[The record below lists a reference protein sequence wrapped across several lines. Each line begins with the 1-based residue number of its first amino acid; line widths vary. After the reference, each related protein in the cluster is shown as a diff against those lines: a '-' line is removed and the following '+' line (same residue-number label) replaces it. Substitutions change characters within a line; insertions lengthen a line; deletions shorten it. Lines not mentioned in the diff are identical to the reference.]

1 MTFTARAITAML
13 GLLAP
18 CAVALASS
26 TSSDRISLTGNG
38 STLTGTNGGEG
49 GSIDWLH
56 NFDPN
61 TLLTLGAEHQRLGV
75 AHWTFGS
82 VSGAVSS
89 QLGNGRYTFS
99 GEAHEGAGEDGP
111 NSLQYRIEALQVT
124 GTYFHRLSVQLEA
137 RRIDVETLHGNLPKI
152 TLTYLW
158 TPHWSSSFA
167 RADSAGGNLGT
178 QLNSLR
184 VDHYGKSINFLAGGS
199 YGRASPIIIALGIV
213 SPGHILREGYLG
225 ASRTFARRTEVT
237 LTGDYLNLSGSK
249 RATLTLS
256 FMFHLG
262 SVEARH

>member
-1 MTFTARAITAML
+1 MTLTARAVTAIL

-18 CAVALASS
+18 CAAAVAAS

-49 GSIDWLH
+49 GAIGWLH

-61 TLLTLGAEHQRLGV
+61 SLLTLGAEHQRLGV

-82 VSGAVSS
+82 VSGAISNE
-89 QLGNGRYTFS
+89 LGNGRYTFS
-99 GEAHEGAGEDGP
+99 GEAHEGSGMDGP
-111 NSLQYRIEALQVT
+111 HSLEYRIEALQVT
-124 GTYFHRLSVQLEA
+124 GTYFHRLSLQLEA

-152 TLTYLW
+152 TLSYLW
-158 TPHWSSSFA
+158 TPHWETSFA
-167 RADSAGGNLGT
+167 RSDSWGGNLGT

-184 VDHYGKSINFLAGGS
+184 IDHYGKSVNLLAGGS

-213 SPGHILREGYLG
+213 SPGHILREGYVG

-256 FMFHLG
+256 FMIHLG
-262 SVEARH
+262 SVGAPH